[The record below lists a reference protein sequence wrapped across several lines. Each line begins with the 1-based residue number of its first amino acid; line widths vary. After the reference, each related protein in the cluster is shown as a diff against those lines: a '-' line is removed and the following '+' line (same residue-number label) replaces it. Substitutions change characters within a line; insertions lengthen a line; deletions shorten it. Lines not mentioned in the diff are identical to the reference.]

1 METSDNCA
9 QASSSSEADLK
20 IKEEEF
26 SSDDNEAMAA
36 VTAGSEGDGKSRVRQ
51 YCTSVIRVI
60 TQTIKFLSILFLE
73 LRDFVK
79 GRP

>member
-36 VTAGSEGDGKSRVRQ
+36 VTAGSEGDGKW
-51 YCTSVIRVI
+51 RVI
-60 TQTIKFLSILFLE
+60 QYIYYNCTLGSTPL
-73 LRDFVK
+73 
-79 GRP
+79 

>member
-20 IKEEEF
+20 IKEEEL

-36 VTAGSEGDGKSRVRQ
+36 VTAGSEGDGKWRVRQ
-51 YCTSVIRVI
+51 YIYCTDN
-60 TQTIKFLSILFLE
+60 TN
-73 LRDFVK
+73 
-79 GRP
+79 

>member
-36 VTAGSEGDGKSRVRQ
+36 VTAGSEGDGKLRVRE
-51 YCTSVIRVI
+51 YCTWGSTPVW
-60 TQTIKFLSILFLE
+60 
-73 LRDFVK
+73 
-79 GRP
+79 

>member
-36 VTAGSEGDGKSRVRQ
+36 VTAGSEGDGKWRVRQ
-51 YCTSVIRVI
+51 YIYCT
-60 TQTIKFLSILFLE
+60 
-73 LRDFVK
+73 
-79 GRP
+79 

>member
-36 VTAGSEGDGKSRVRQ
+36 VTAGSEGDGKSRVN
-51 YCTSVIRVI
+51 
-60 TQTIKFLSILFLE
+60 SIVLE
-73 LRDFVK
+73 DQHLCDK
-79 GRP
+79 SDNSNY